1 MNNKSISMFSR
12 MFKMVA
18 VVAAFVVVGVLSGG
32 KQNASAKANV
42 LTTKLWITGTDNS
55 GNTQTIASQSLN
67 ASETGNSA
75 SRIQFIN
82 VDKYSNFVEHYNA
95 VNNSGNTLNMKAI
108 LVLPWAYDYKKNPT
122 LVLDTTRSIT
132 VNQPTKSPQLI
143 TSYTYSPQTNNYTTT
158 FNNSETL
165 GLVAMGGPL
174 QSGGGIMFPGG
185 QDLENGDGLQM
196 NIPLKIS
203 SNSDWSSE
211 HPANTNDAT
220 YTNAFDPAI
229 SLTLKPVHTLDAKDF
244 DSANLNTL
252 NDTDKYNGIVSLYKS
267 DGNEET
273 DHTKATVKIEPTTD
287 WNKYKVTYTYDG
299 VSKTVTA
306 TISSKAFIDTKD
318 FAVAYGSK
326 WGSQKFG
333 GITTLTD
340 ANGNAVK
347 PADSNVTISSIKDT
361 AGNTV
366 TSVDTSKA
374 GSVYTVTYNY
384 NGVSK
389 SVKVT
394 VGQPG
399 VNPVRPINPTTP
411 VTPNPVTPSNPNWNP
426 SKPGDLNGTGL
437 PNYAAVKGSAVYST
451 KGIYMYK
458 NANFKK
464 SQRMAYYPKVN
475 RVNRHMFVV
484 LGYDRSNG
492 GALRYKV
499 RDVNHGKKTAGKVGY
514 ITANPKYVVNVYY
527 KGMPKNNKITV
538 ISKKGIHSYK
548 NKDLTGRTGTYKK
561 GTHLRVKKIVK
572 HNLTTRYQLTNGDYV
587 TANKKLVIQG
597 TY

>member
-1 MNNKSISMFSR
+1 
-12 MFKMVA
+12 MVA
-18 VVAAFVVVGVLSGG
+18 VVAAFVVVGILSGG
-32 KQNASAKANV
+32 EQHASAATPNM
-42 LTTKLWITGTDNS
+42 LTTKIWITGTDSNGS
-55 GNTQTIASQSLN
+55 VQTIAQQRVN
-67 ASETGNSA
+67 PDGQFNHVGNLDA
-75 SRIQFIN
+75 EVQPIN
-82 VDKYSNFVEHYNA
+82 TDKYSNFVAHYS
-95 VNNSGNTLNMKAI
+95 VINNSGNALRVEPILGLPWVHNWNTGGTLIYNSSQDIKWTNTNGTSTLTPSYSYSPNINTYTATDQKSDNLAYIAYGGPIYNGHPTYQTLNNGA
-108 LVLPWAYDYKKNPT
+108 
-122 LVLDTTRSIT
+122 S
-132 VNQPTKSPQLI
+132 
-143 TSYTYSPQTNNYTTT
+143 
-158 FNNSETL
+158 
-165 GLVAMGGPL
+165 L
-174 QSGGGIMFPGG
+174 QI
-185 QDLENGDGLQM
+185 D
-196 NIPLKIS
+196 IPLKVA
-203 SNSDWSSE
+203 
-211 HPANTNDAT
+211 ANTNWSASNLAHISDLT
-220 YTNAFDPAI
+220 YVGNDGDTNPDI
-229 SLTLKPVHTLDAKDF
+229 HLQLRPVHTMDVQDF
-244 DSANLNTL
+244 PSANLNTL
-252 NDTDKYNGIVSLYKS
+252 NSTDKYNGINHLYKS
-267 DGNEET
+267 DGTEET
-273 DHTKATVKIEPTTD
+273 DHTKATVKIEPTAD

-318 FAVAYGSK
+318 FTVAYGSK
-326 WGSQKFG
+326 WDLQKFG

-340 ANGNAVK
+340 PNGNAIK
-347 PADSNVTISSIKDT
+347 PSDSNVTISSIKDS

-374 GSVYTVTYNY
+374 GSVYTVTYTY

-389 SVKVT
+389 PVKVT
-394 VGQPG
+394 VGKPG
-399 VNPVRPINPTTP
+399 VNPVRPVNPTTP
-411 VTPNPVTPSNPNWNP
+411 VNPTPVTPTNPNWNP

-464 SQRMAYYPKVN
+464 SQRMAYYPKVK

-514 ITANPKYVVNVYY
+514 ITANRKYVVNVYY
-527 KGMPKNNKITV
+527 KGMPKSNKITV
-538 ISKKGIHSYK
+538 ISKKGVHSYK
-548 NKDLTGRTGTYKK
+548 NKNLTGRTGTYKK
-561 GTHLRVKKIVK
+561 GTHLRVKDIVK